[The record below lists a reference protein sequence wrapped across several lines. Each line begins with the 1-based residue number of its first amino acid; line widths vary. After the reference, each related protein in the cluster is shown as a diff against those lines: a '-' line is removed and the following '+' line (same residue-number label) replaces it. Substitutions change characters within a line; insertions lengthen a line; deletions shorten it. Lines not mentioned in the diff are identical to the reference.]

1 MSRRPPVCTVLQCS
15 ACARSSGTIQTVV
28 RAPIPTQSITLSK
41 GFSLLRSQGIHASI
55 QRQLA
60 TAWRGPLQLPWQTVE
75 AGRPAPTRRAA
86 ADLRAKTPLKQ
97 HSGPLSNVGQ
107 FRPAP
112 LPISIPVTG
121 GGFDD
126 NVDRLGTV
134 NGSMYL
140 FHVIYVA
147 CHASTKTALQL
158 CSLANHRH
166 RAPFNRNSMLPHCL
180 SAPLSPMHRSS
191 PCVRR
196 PQSHDQ

>member
-1 MSRRPPVCTVLQCS
+1 MGLLLVRVAHDVTPSPLSQELLHELKRIAQGSKTNQLPGRTMSRRPPVCTVLQCS

-140 FHVIYVA
+140 FHVI
-147 CHASTKTALQL
+147 
-158 CSLANHRH
+158 
-166 RAPFNRNSMLPHCL
+166 
-180 SAPLSPMHRSS
+180 
-191 PCVRR
+191 
-196 PQSHDQ
+196 